1 MGKLTRRTSCCSTS
15 RKIVRFC
22 LVYILVTQNLFS
34 DSVVKSSCSFTDA
47 FSVTN
52 RNHPA
57 QRWSTR
63 WRDGSSRTGATASLF
78 CSTPFLSNTSSLQS
92 HLTRSKTKL
101 KEGERTSNEGD
112 FDNSMSDGSLATN
125 RFDELY
131 SDVLPAWLL
140 QRCMDCGWT
149 HPTQIQKKVL
159 DTIFF
164 DQKESLVV
172 QAETGSGKTLSFLL
186 PCFAGIDPSR
196 SAVQALIV
204 VPTRELGLQVSR
216 VAKRLAAGS
225 ASSISNSNPDDPDH
239 EASTE
244 KKKIMVMSVLQG
256 SQNKRQRAWAWAEP
270 PHVIIGTPQ
279 ELCNMVRL
287 GGIKRYNSVKFVVVD
302 EVDAC
307 LLNNAGSYTP
317 QLASSTLHELLSK
330 YLSPTYEDGNS
341 IDLNSDTAI
350 QKLQKAAAASYSGLS
365 SRPLSRTRRTVF
377 CSATIPQHRHFL
389 KQCVQ
394 NQWTM
399 QEPVHVALRPG
410 EQHVPRTLRHG
421 FVVCASA
428 DNKLAALRRLIQK
441 IMEQQPTTTNKKV
454 LVFVDSHRPLE
465 EMAVALASS
474 VPGGRGLC
482 WKEKYGLAEEQK
494 AEALFAVLRFEDS
507 LSQRAAAIDSFRRG
521 QTEDTALA
529 SNREGGPS
537 LRVLLSTD
545 LAARG
550 LDIADVTHI
559 IHFDLPPDA
568 DTYVH
573 RAGRAGR
580 MGRSGLV
587 VSIIAPEQEFVL
599 TRLANKLG
607 IEVNCIARQGTKLKD
622 TMSQ

>member
-1 MGKLTRRTSCCSTS
+1 MGKLPRASCSTS
-15 RKIVRFC
+15 RKVVRFC
-22 LVYILVTQNLFS
+22 LVCILTQKLFS
-34 DSVVKSSCSFTDA
+34 DSAVKSPFSLADA
-47 FSVTN
+47 FSVAS

-57 QRWSTR
+57 QQRSSTR
-63 WRDGSSRTGATASLF
+63 WLDNGRHGATASLF
-78 CSTPFLSNTSSLQS
+78 CSASFLSNTSYLPS
-92 HLTRSKTKL
+92 HLRLSKTKL
-101 KEGERTSNEGD
+101 REGERAGNLGD

-131 SDVLPAWLL
+131 FDVLPAWLL

-149 HPTQIQKKVL
+149 NPTQIQKKVL
-159 DTIFF
+159 DTIFI

-186 PCFAGIDPSR
+186 PCFAAIDPSR
-196 SAVQALIV
+196 SAVQALVV
-204 VPTRELGLQVSR
+204 VPTRELGLQVAR

-225 ASSISNSNPDDPDH
+225 ASSVSRSNSDDPDDG
-239 EASTE
+239 ASTE

-341 IDLNSDTAI
+341 IDPNSDSAI
-350 QKLQKAAAASYSGLS
+350 QKLQKAAAASHSGLS
-365 SRPLSRTRRTVF
+365 SRPLSRMRRTIF

-394 NQWTM
+394 NQWTL

-421 FVVCASA
+421 FVVCATP
-428 DNKLAALRRLIQK
+428 DKKLAALRRLILK
-441 IMEQQPTTTNKKV
+441 IMQQQPTTTTNKKV
-454 LVFVDSHRPLE
+454 LIFVDSHRPLE

-474 VPGGRGLC
+474 VPGGRGIY
-482 WKEKYGLAEEQK
+482 WKEKYGLAEEQN
-494 AEALFAVLRFEDS
+494 AEALFAVLRFEDN

-521 QTEDTALA
+521 QTEEVGPAP
-529 SNREGGPS
+529 NREDGPS

-559 IHFDLPPDA
+559 IQFDLPPDA

-580 MGRSGLV
+580 MGRSGHV
-587 VSIIAPEQEFVL
+587 VSIISPEQEFVL

-607 IEVNCIARQGTKLKD
+607 IEVNCIARQETKAKD
-622 TMSQ
+622 IMSQ